1 MFLMLLFL
9 FGSLSL
15 KQLFMIQRICIAA
28 YDLESFKK
36 KTNKKTKN
44 DSKEMTLFFETLYS
58 YFVTTE

>member
-1 MFLMLLFL
+1 MLLFL

-36 KTNKKTKN
+36 KKKKQKNK
-44 DSKEMTLFFETLYS
+44 ERF
-58 YFVTTE
+58 

>member
-1 MFLMLLFL
+1 MLLFL

-36 KTNKKTKN
+36 KKKIKKIKN